1 MHPGKKAMQR
11 AKSATNPLNPGD
23 IRRQL
28 QSNAEDELIKQAILM
43 SLQEANQQNGAVT
56 GNSDEA
62 VARQI
67 QDALN
72 AEIAQEQGQKAEL
85 TPKNPTQAPHR
96 KDSNPVS
103 NDNNQIS
110 STTTTTNSTLAP
122 VPPATRNKPQPLAR
136 QQLIAVRQQ
145 GATCGLHAAANALAI
160 YSNVI
165 QDIPQT
171 NKSLQSLAVT
181 YYAEINTIIG
191 QQKFAKSLKENV
203 DNQEIMEYLQEL
215 TNNPNYRFILKDA
228 QFYFYGKYGNNP
240 ITFLGGI
247 YPGHIDDNVIN
258 YTKFNSQENG
268 ILNFI
273 YNTGGHW
280 VTVCAVKKQGQQP
293 TLYFVDSAGGN
304 SQQASDF
311 LAYLDTI
318 LR

>member
-1 MHPGKKAMQR
+1 MQR
-11 AKSATNPLNPGD
+11 AKSAAKPVNPGD

-28 QSNAEDELIKQAILM
+28 RSNAEDELIKQAILM
-43 SLQEANQQNGAVT
+43 SLQEVNQQSTAVAR
-56 GNSDEA
+56 NSDEV

-72 AEIAQEQGQKAEL
+72 AEFSQQSPKAEP
-85 TPKNPTQAPHR
+85 TPIKNPTQAQHR

-103 NDNNQIS
+103 NNNNQPNS
-110 STTTTTNSTLAP
+110 TSTTTNTTLAQ
-122 VPPATRNKPQPLAR
+122 VPPSTGNRLQPLAR
-136 QQLIAVRQQ
+136 QQLIAVRQE

-160 YSNVI
+160 YTNVI

-171 NKSLQSLAVT
+171 NRSMQSLAIT
-181 YYAEINTIIG
+181 YYAEIKQIMN
-191 QQKFAKSLKENV
+191 QPKFAKLPKENV
-203 DNQEIMEYLQEL
+203 DNVEIKLVLNDLQNKSEHK
-215 TNNPNYRFILKDA
+215 PILQDA
-228 QFYFYGKYGNNP
+228 RFYFYGPWKGNP
-240 ITFLGGI
+240 VTFLDGSCQKSIHDHYSNFREFKRSDVG
-247 YPGHIDDNVIN
+247 V
-258 YTKFNSQENG
+258 
-268 ILNFI
+268 LNFI

-304 SQQASDF
+304 SQQASEF